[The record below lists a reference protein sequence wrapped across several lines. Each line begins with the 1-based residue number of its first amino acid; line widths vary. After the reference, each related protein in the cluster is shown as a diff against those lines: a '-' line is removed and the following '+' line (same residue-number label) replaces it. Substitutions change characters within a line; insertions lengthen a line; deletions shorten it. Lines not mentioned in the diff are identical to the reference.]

1 VAVTESAASGRVCR
15 SFAVDGRG
23 RYDDPPMSA
32 PAQSEPPLTSSAELA
47 GVGPAGLGPGERDVV
62 AARYR
67 LLEFIAEGG
76 MGAVYKAEH
85 VLSRK
90 KLAIKVVHPYLCKG
104 RQGVER
110 FRREVS
116 AAAEIDHPG
125 IVQVYDAGVDDDG
138 GFFMAMELLE
148 GESLGDLL
156 RRDWPGMDR
165 AVRLVEGML
174 EPLTKAHATGFVHR
188 DLKPDNIFLAKDEEG
203 RERVKILDFGLARE
217 VSKSG
222 ATRTGITFGTPEY
235 MSPEQAMSARKVRPP
250 GDVWSVGVMLYELL
264 SGEHPFNGETPNA
277 IMANAIKE
285 PLPPLADKAPHVPRP
300 LAALIERCLEKNP
313 ERRPQDAG
321 ELLTE
326 LREVLAK
333 VALDDTVP
341 AAPSPLP
348 TWQESGEAG
357 GPDSSVLPLGP
368 ARNPP
373 LASVDIEVSGPP
385 APAKPRRRMPILV
398 GGALAGLTG
407 AAVAVYLAVQASQP
421 PPMVA
426 RQLEPTARPESATV
440 EPNPAAEP
448 PAPPSPVEA
457 RDVVPTPAAP
467 APSPAPAVEPPPVA
481 AVEPPAPAPTE
492 PAPTAARPTD
502 APSPSVEAP
511 EPAPERVV
519 AARRR
524 PRAEELSSDGTA
536 LQEARACLNR
546 NDRACARAILEARAR
561 TAAENAHLIH
571 IYREQGATD
580 RMLRRMRTFIRRWPS
595 ASETPGYRAELQRY
609 GML

>member
-1 VAVTESAASGRVCR
+1 
-15 SFAVDGRG
+15 
-23 RYDDPPMSA
+23 MSA
-32 PAQSEPPLTSSAELA
+32 PAESEPPLTSSAEMA
-47 GVGPAGLGPGERDVV
+47 AAGPAGLGPGERDVV

-156 RRDWPGMDR
+156 RRDWPGMAR
-165 AVRLVEGML
+165 SVRLVEGML
-174 EPLTKAHATGFVHR
+174 EPLAKAHAKGFVHR

-217 VSKSG
+217 VTKSG

-264 SGEHPFNGETPNA
+264 SGLHPFTGETPNA

-285 PLPPLADKAPHVPRP
+285 PLPPLGETAPHVPRP
-300 LAALIERCLEKNP
+300 LAALIERCLEKKP
-313 ERRPQDAG
+313 EERPQDAG
-321 ELLTE
+321 ELLTA
-326 LREVLAK
+326 LREVLAQ
-333 VALDDTVP
+333 VELDDTVP
-341 AAPSPLP
+341 SAPSPLP
-348 TWQESGEAG
+348 KWVDSAEEEG
-357 GPDSSVLPLGP
+357 GPDSSVFPLGP
-368 ARNPP
+368 AKKAPAASMDVPISAEPSAVSRKRSFVLPVVLGGAVVGLLGGGAVAIW
-373 LASVDIEVSGPP
+373 LATQTPAEIVARELEMPARIEP
-385 APAKPRRRMPILV
+385 APV
-398 GGALAGLTG
+398 ETST
-407 AAVAVYLAVQASQP
+407 AV
-421 PPMVA
+421 VA
-426 RQLEPTARPESATV
+426 PDVVAPEP
-440 EPNPAAEP
+440 AEP
-448 PAPPSPVEA
+448 PPVEA
-457 RDVVPTPAAP
+457 RVEPTPAPAQGAESPAAAP
-467 APSPAPAVEPPPVA
+467 VTSPAPAA
-481 AVEPPAPAPTE
+481 A
-492 PAPTAARPTD
+492 
-502 APSPSVEAP
+502 S
-511 EPAPERVV
+511 PAPERL
-519 AARRR
+519 AARR
-524 PRAEELSSDGTA
+524 PRAGAEEPEGDATT
-536 LQEARACLNR
+536 LQEARELLNR
-546 NDRACARAILEARAR
+546 NDRAGARSILEARAR
-561 TAAENAHLIH
+561 TAAENAMLIH

-580 RMLRRMRTFIRRWPS
+580 LMLRRMEAFVRRWPR
-595 ASETPGYRAELQRY
+595 ASETPGYRADLERY
-609 GML
+609 GRL